1 MLYVLPDSAHR
12 FKISIDT
19 EDQLAKNRMLPPKD
33 GRKATLRGPN
43 WDHSED
49 KALVKAWL
57 VVSKD
62 GITSTDQKGD
72 DFWERVAAKYNEL
85 RPRRHERFH
94 RPQNSVAKRWQL
106 LRLAVGK
113 FCGCIASIN
122 QLNESGKSAEDRV
135 DDALEL
141 YEKIYDDHFD
151 FLEAWRV
158 LRDEPKW
165 KELPDASGGT
175 SSRKRSSS
183 RSSVTQ
189 SVRQAPA
196 NESRAVGVKRQKQQR
211 TLEESN
217 GRIADAAVV
226 MAKSSQ
232 RKAQLEEKRLAL
244 LREREQNRIIFA
256 SLDGLDDVSL
266 NIIRLK
272 KENISRELQQGPQ
285 ESQETFSNWTDAIA
299 VTG

>member
-12 FKISIDT
+12 YKISIDK
-19 EDQLAKNRMLPPKD
+19 EDQLAKNRMPPPKD
-33 GRKATLRGPN
+33 GGKATLRGPN

-49 KALVKAWL
+49 KALAKAWL

-85 RPRRHERFH
+85 RPPRHEHFH
-94 RPQNSVAKRWQL
+94 RPQNSIAKRWQL

-113 FCGCIASIN
+113 FS
-122 QLNESGKSAEDRV
+122 
-135 DDALEL
+135 
-141 YEKIYDDHFD
+141 
-151 FLEAWRV
+151 WRV
-158 LRDEPKW
+158 LRVEPKW

-175 SSRKRSSS
+175 SIRKRSSS
-183 RSSVTQ
+183 RSSLTQ
-189 SVRQAPA
+189 SVRQGPA

-226 MAKSSQ
+226 MAKSPQ

-256 SLDGLDDVSL
+256 SLDGLDKVSL

-272 KENISRELQQGPQ
+272 KENILRELQQV
-285 ESQETFSNWTDAIA
+285 STI
-299 VTG
+299 

>member
-12 FKISIDT
+12 YKISIDT
-19 EDQLAKNRMLPPKD
+19 EDQLAKNRMPPPKD
-33 GRKATLRGPN
+33 GGKATLRGPN

-49 KALVKAWL
+49 KVLAKAWL

-85 RPRRHERFH
+85 RPPRHEHFH
-94 RPQNSVAKRWQL
+94 RPQNSIAKRWQL
-106 LRLAVGK
+106 LRLA
-113 FCGCIASIN
+113 
-122 QLNESGKSAEDRV
+122 DRV
-135 DDALEL
+135 EDAQEL
-141 YEKIYDDHFD
+141 YEKLYEGHCD

-158 LRDEPKW
+158 LRVEPKW

-175 SSRKRSSS
+175 SIRKRSSS

-189 SVRQAPA
+189 SVRQGPA

-226 MAKSSQ
+226 MAKSPQ

-256 SLDGLDDVSL
+256 SLDGLDKVSL

-272 KENISRELQQGPQ
+272 KENILRELQQV
-285 ESQETFSNWTDAIA
+285 STI
-299 VTG
+299 